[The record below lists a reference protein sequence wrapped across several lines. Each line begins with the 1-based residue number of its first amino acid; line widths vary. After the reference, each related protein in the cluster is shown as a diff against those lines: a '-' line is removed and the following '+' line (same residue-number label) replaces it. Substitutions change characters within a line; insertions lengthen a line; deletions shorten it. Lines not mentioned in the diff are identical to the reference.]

1 MLTDKEGE
9 EACLSLIKA
18 LNESFM
24 LVFGS
29 LLAAMDDDGNDAI
42 TDDSLVNKDFVGD
55 DDFVVAFEV
64 RLISLSFGPCARKE
78 YDLDAGSVVLYG
90 AVTRL
95 VENEVRD
102 FDPVMRLF
110 ELITLTV
117 VSTFFTSTG
126 AEVAFRIESME
137 SFELSFEEF
146 LLNF

>member
-18 LNESFM
+18 LNESLM

-29 LLAAMDDDGNDAI
+29 LLAAMDDDGI
-42 TDDSLVNKDFVGD
+42 DDISVDSFVNEDFVGD
-55 DDFVVAFEV
+55 NFVVAFKV
-64 RLISLSFGPCARKE
+64 RLISLSFGACVRKE

-95 VENEVRD
+95 VENDDRD

-110 ELITLTV
+110 ELVTLTV

-126 AEVAFRIESME
+126 VEAAFLIDSTD
-137 SFELSFEEF
+137 SFELSFDEL

>member
-1 MLTDKEGE
+1 
-9 EACLSLIKA
+9 
-18 LNESFM
+18 
-24 LVFGS
+24 
-29 LLAAMDDDGNDAI
+29 
-42 TDDSLVNKDFVGD
+42 VGD
-55 DDFVVAFEV
+55 DDFVVAFEA
-64 RLISLSFGPCARKE
+64 RLISLSFGPCVRKE

-110 ELITLTV
+110 ELVTLTV

-126 AEVAFRIESME
+126 VEIAFLIESTE
-137 SFELSFEEF
+137 SFELSFDEL